1 MVHRCD
7 CGDQRTRARSL
18 FEINTSQGWFFI
30 WIWCRNKSAQTGRY
44 KDGFED
50 VADAITIYTNANDTA
65 LKWALRFFGWP
76 RLGAPGELG
85 LTPEDL
91 QHLKEFGNTT
101 LIDVAAAENVA
112 SGNGHGY
119 FIKSP
124 WVSTDLLLTIKH
136 GSDPLKRGL
145 KYNEVGAAWVFP
157 ESYPQRIRQVVEQ
170 IH

>member
-1 MVHRCD
+1 VIFAAPDLDAMLF
-7 CGDQRTRARSL
+7 TARY
-18 FEINTSQGWFFI
+18 
-30 WIWCRNKSAQTGRY
+30 R
-44 KDGFED
+44 DGFED

-91 QHLKEFGNTT
+91 QHLKEFGNTV

-124 WVSTDLLLTIKH
+124 WVSTDLLLTLKQ
-136 GSDPLKRGL
+136 GSSPQERGL
-145 KYNEVGAAWVFP
+145 RYNQVDAAWVFP
-157 ESYPQRIRQVVEQ
+157 ESYPQKIKQIAEQ